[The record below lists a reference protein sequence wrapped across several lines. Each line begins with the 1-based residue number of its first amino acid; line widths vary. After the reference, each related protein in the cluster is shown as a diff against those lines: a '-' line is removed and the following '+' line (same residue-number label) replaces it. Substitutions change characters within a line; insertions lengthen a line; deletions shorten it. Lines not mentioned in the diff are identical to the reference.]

1 MAGDGFA
8 VSVKL
13 IDLATGPILKVNN
26 ALEAVE
32 KTAKRAAREGGLFEV
47 RDALG
52 KMRKEAAEVADKF
65 GEIFTPLAGLGA
77 AGSLAGMA
85 SLAERFARVGTEV
98 GRTSNLFGVGSRD
111 LQTWRG
117 AMRLAGGEAEDATR
131 LIGGMGRQLYLA
143 RAGLNQ
149 KAVMTAAQFRLD
161 ISETDPLKFIK
172 KAADVVKGLTAQQ
185 RRSFAD
191 GFGIDDSSLAL
202 LSQGSAA
209 IERLNEES
217 QRHGVLSDQQIRQ
230 AFELHHAYTG
240 LNLAIEST
248 SSAIGAQMGEW
259 LTPML
264 KGWSEWIDKARE
276 TPAIMKS
283 VELGVDALA
292 TVMAVSLAG
301 SLAKVLWWSNAVW
314 AAPLFRFLASPAG
327 AMTGGIGAFLW
338 GMAPS
343 PTNQGEDEA
352 LKRGLHAPTQ
362 EEVDQYQ
369 KGLQEKPKD
378 RTLWDRYRDWA
389 NPGGSGTAPIPS
401 RPSAAGRMGSNS
413 SIQHGIDFFEGKGL
427 SREQSAGIVARLAAE
442 SGGGARLDPNAV
454 NPTSGAYGIA
464 QWLGSRKP
472 AATATGGD
480 LDRQLELVWREFQT
494 SERSAF
500 NAIRS
505 TRSAY
510 DSAVAMEQFERAGN
524 PSFTH
529 QAARHAE
536 RLAQSATSSPSASNS
551 GWLSSLGRAFGVGS
565 AHAEKP
571 GDPTA
576 GYTKTN
582 SIGERYRWDESGW
595 HLLDEQMRRRMSFN
609 EMDDMEKIAAPKIPG
624 TKIPDRGKSE
634 SDLLP
639 KEDWTSR
646 LPFPNPELLRK
657 GGPYP
662 EVPGS
667 RDYMLEQVPRYRS
680 NQRAYRLEQ
689 DANYQPAV
697 PTVADTVGK
706 SADLGADDTRHH
718 VEVHFRNA
726 PSGMRSGLTRA
737 DGPASVAVRTQY
749 AMDGV
754 V

>member
-1 MAGDGFA
+1 
-8 VSVKL
+8 
-13 IDLATGPILKVNN
+13 
-26 ALEAVE
+26 
-32 KTAKRAAREGGLFEV
+32 
-47 RDALG
+47 
-52 KMRKEAAEVADKF
+52 
-65 GEIFTPLAGLGA
+65 
-77 AGSLAGMA
+77 
-85 SLAERFARVGTEV
+85 
-98 GRTSNLFGVGSRD
+98 
-111 LQTWRG
+111 
-117 AMRLAGGEAEDATR
+117 
-131 LIGGMGRQLYLA
+131 
-143 RAGLNQ
+143 
-149 KAVMTAAQFRLD
+149 
-161 ISETDPLKFIK
+161 
-172 KAADVVKGLTAQQ
+172 
-185 RRSFAD
+185 
-191 GFGIDDSSLAL
+191 
-202 LSQGSAA
+202 
-209 IERLNEES
+209 
-217 QRHGVLSDQQIRQ
+217 
-230 AFELHHAYTG
+230 
-240 LNLAIEST
+240 
-248 SSAIGAQMGEW
+248 
-259 LTPML
+259 
-264 KGWSEWIDKARE
+264 
-276 TPAIMKS
+276 MKS

-292 TVMAVSLAG
+292 AVMAVSLAG

-327 AMTGGIGAFLW
+327 AIVGGLGALTY
-338 GMAPS
+338 GGYLGLEK
-343 PTNQGEDEA
+343 QGREQ
-352 LKRGLHAPTQ
+352 GT
-362 EEVDQYQ
+362 V
-369 KGLQEKPKD
+369 
-378 RTLWDRYRDWA
+378 A
-389 NPGGSGTAPIPS
+389 NPFAPEQTLPPETSGGRPAADEHGMGALGRWLGGTSVGRAIWGDRSAPAA
-401 RPSAAGRMGSNS
+401 RPSAAGKS
-413 SIQHGIDFFEGKGL
+413 SSLGTHDSLAHGIDFFEGKGL

-480 LDRQLELVWREFQT
+480 LDRQLELVWQEFQT

-536 RLAQSATSSPSASNS
+536 QLAQSAPNASGASNS
-551 GWLSSLGRAFGVGS
+551 GWLSSFGRAFGIGS

-571 GDPTA
+571 GGPNA
-576 GYTKTN
+576 GYTTTN

-595 HLLDEQMRRRMSFN
+595 HLLDQQMRRRMSFN
-609 EMDDMEKIAAPKIPG
+609 EMDDMEKIGAPKISG

-706 SADLGADDTRHH
+706 GADLGADDTRHH
-718 VEVHFRNA
+718 LEVHFRNA